1 MKAFPERALIILL
14 KKHNIHAFN
23 ELYSRYWKEL
33 YICAYRRLN
42 SKEDVQDI
50 LQDLFV
56 SIWTNRLN
64 IDAELSLRPYLFK
77 SLKFKIIDKFHK
89 RSSSP
94 TPISHMQQFDLADEG
109 KPHDL
114 LLTKELED
122 ILNDE
127 IDRLPSKMKEVFLLS
142 RKEYLS
148 NDKIAE
154 RLSIS
159 SQTVKNQIS
168 IALKKLRW
176 AMEDYNAQ

>member
-1 MKAFPERALIILL
+1 VKAFSERALIILL

-23 ELYSRYWKEL
+23 ELYDRYWKEL
-33 YICAYRRLN
+33 YICAYKRLQ

-50 LQDLFV
+50 LQDIFI
-56 SIWTNRLN
+56 SIWANSSN
-64 IDAELSLRPYLFK
+64 IDAELSLRPYLFR

-89 RSSSP
+89 RSSAP
-94 TPISHMQQFDLADEG
+94 TPISYIQQFDLEDEG
-109 KPHDL
+109 KLHDV
-114 LLTKELED
+114 LLTKELEEV
-122 ILNDE
+122 LNDE
-127 IDRLPSKMKEVFLLS
+127 IDKLPSKMKEVFLLS